1 MSLLF
6 TLIDAYSLVV
16 LVSVIFSWIPDA
28 RETTVARWLD
38 KATEPALKPIR
49 QLVPSVGGFD
59 ISPMLLLIG
68 LHFLKRLLASF
79 V

>member
-1 MSLLF
+1 MRLLF
-6 TLIDAYSLVV
+6 TLIDAYSVVV
-16 LVSVIFSWIPDA
+16 LISVIFSWIPDA
-28 RETTVARWLD
+28 RDTPAARWLE

-49 QLVPSVGGFD
+49 QVVPSVGGFD

-79 V
+79 F

>member
-1 MSLLF
+1 MGLLF

-28 RETTVARWLD
+28 RETPAARWLE
-38 KATEPALKPIR
+38 KATEPVLKPIR

-59 ISPMLLLIG
+59 ISPMLLLVG
-68 LHFLKRLLASF
+68 LHFLKRLIASF
-79 V
+79 F